1 MLKLWKVVTKR
12 KNNDYIICNIYYG
25 FTSDLTLGVIKM
37 PWFTI
42 MTVIVVIL
50 AVFGLIALAKYLINY
65 SKKGR

>member
-1 MLKLWKVVTKR
+1 MM
-12 KNNDYIICNIYYG
+12 
-25 FTSDLTLGVIKM
+25 KM

-50 AVFGLIALAKYLINY
+50 AVFGLITLAKYLINY

>member
-1 MLKLWKVVTKR
+1 MRKTKA
-12 KNNDYIICNIYYG
+12 NDNIICNRYYKL
-25 FTSDLTLGVIKM
+25 TSDLTLGVMKM

-50 AVFGLIALAKYLINY
+50 AVFGLITLAKYLINY

>member
-1 MLKLWKVVTKR
+1 
-12 KNNDYIICNIYYG
+12 
-25 FTSDLTLGVIKM
+25 M

-50 AVFGLIALAKYLINY
+50 AVFGLITLAKYLITY

>member
-1 MLKLWKVVTKR
+1 MLA
-12 KNNDYIICNIYYG
+12 YI
-25 FTSDLTLGVIKM
+25 TLGVMKM

-42 MTVIVVIL
+42 MTVIIVIL

>member
-1 MLKLWKVVTKR
+1 
-12 KNNDYIICNIYYG
+12 
-25 FTSDLTLGVIKM
+25 M

-50 AVFGLIALAKYLINY
+50 AVFGLIVLAKYLINH